1 VEEIILSIDL
11 LELGDNSFSGCINLK
26 NISIPK
32 KVRIIGNYA
41 FEGCKN
47 LKEIT
52 IPSSVSSI
60 GEYPFEGCDSLA
72 TISVDENNLA
82 YTSDN
87 GVLLDNMGKIIQF
100 PKGWIGNY
108 TIPNVV
114 TSVDERVFSN
124 CHGLTS
130 INISSNMINI
140 ENKAFSGCNNLER
153 INVDDL
159 NPVYKS
165 VDGVLFDRE
174 NDILL
179 ECPEGFQGTINIP
192 KGTTTIGRK
201 AFKDCSRIT
210 AITIPSSV
218 NEIEDNAFEGCS
230 SISELNIEDGVKV
243 IGRSAF
249 SGCYNIKNLGLPSSV
264 VFIDNYAFSG
274 CKNLVS
280 MSYEGL
286 FNPCPVSYYGKGLN
300 NPYMDNFTG
309 VFEGCDSFRHVC
321 VPLNYKSNGDFFCG
335 TEFFCLADSCED
347 LNFTFTTCS
356 FEFCYAGDKITEK
369 STDTLRWERHSSA
382 CVDYLC
388 KDEGG
393 FMVDVKCLSTNE
405 HKFICT
411 NDGCLLRDQLYSVE
425 IDFDNLME
433 MDVNLGE
440 ITMEIEALTGIDE
453 LKVGVELDEDAYV
466 VHVVVLVDDENVGE
480 IIVDAVNNMDR
491 SESCSYGTVCMSK
504 FAKLIVKPLEIS
516 EAITKHTTIKMAW
529 YMMMMIIAMIF
540 ISLL

>member
-1 VEEIILSIDL
+1 VVLNGSL
-11 LELGDNSFSGCINLK
+11 LKIGNEVFKNSRNLK
-26 NISIPK
+26 YIIYHGWYDPQSLSDIFYGCSNLKSVFLPDTLTFIDDSAFYNCKELTSVTIPP
-32 KVRIIGNYA
+32 KVESYA
-41 FEGCKN
+41 TSGTKLFSGCKN
-47 LKEIT
+47 LKSIKVDERNAVFKSIDGVLFDCLHTIIVYPEGRSGAYVIPPGTKYIESEAFKGCSGLTSVT
-52 IPSSVSSI
+52 IPSTIDSI
-60 GEYPFEGCDSLA
+60 ERSTFEGCDGLA

-249 SGCYNIKNLGLPSSV
+249 SGTEASCMISVNSSINLTRG
-264 VFIDNYAFSG
+264 
-274 CKNLVS
+274 
-280 MSYEGL
+280 
-286 FNPCPVSYYGKGLN
+286 
-300 NPYMDNFTG
+300 
-309 VFEGCDSFRHVC
+309 
-321 VPLNYKSNGDFFCG
+321 
-335 TEFFCLADSCED
+335 
-347 LNFTFTTCS
+347 
-356 FEFCYAGDKITEK
+356 
-369 STDTLRWERHSSA
+369 SA
-382 CVDYLC
+382 
-388 KDEGG
+388 
-393 FMVDVKCLSTNE
+393 
-405 HKFICT
+405 
-411 NDGCLLRDQLYSVE
+411 
-425 IDFDNLME
+425 
-433 MDVNLGE
+433 
-440 ITMEIEALTGIDE
+440 
-453 LKVGVELDEDAYV
+453 
-466 VHVVVLVDDENVGE
+466 
-480 IIVDAVNNMDR
+480 
-491 SESCSYGTVCMSK
+491 
-504 FAKLIVKPLEIS
+504 
-516 EAITKHTTIKMAW
+516 
-529 YMMMMIIAMIF
+529 
-540 ISLL
+540 